1 MTKAE
6 LISKLAAAAAIKK
19 SEAGLVVEAFTD
31 AVQAALAAGED
42 VALKGFGAFTVASR
56 KARTG
61 RNPKTGA
68 AIAIAAQ
75 KTPKFKPGK
84 VLKDSVN

>member
-6 LISKLAAAAAIKK
+6 LISKLAEAAAIKK
-19 SEAGLVVEAFTD
+19 SEAGLVVEAFTE

-42 VALKGFGAFTVASR
+42 VALKGFGTFAVASR

-68 AIAIAAQ
+68 AIAIPAQ

-84 VLKDSVN
+84 ALKDAVN

>member
-6 LISKLAAAAAIKK
+6 LISKLAEAAAIKK
-19 SEAGLVVEAFTD
+19 SEAGLVVEAFTE

-42 VALKGFGAFTVASR
+42 VALKAFAVASR

-68 AIAIAAQ
+68 AIAIPAQ

-84 VLKDSVN
+84 ALKDAVN